1 MLEGYLKRRTP
12 NPADQRVRMAMGKEA
27 SILGI
32 AMNLGFATFK
42 IGVGILT
49 GGISMIADGMNN
61 LMDMLSSM
69 ISLIGFHFASMP
81 ADANHPYGH
90 ARMEYL
96 ASFLVSLIILWTG
109 GSLMWQSVKNIMNPG
124 TIDATALAVAVLIV
138 SILGKLFLYRYNLI
152 LGKRLD
158 SELLVATAYDA
169 RGDVFATGAVLL
181 SLIATSMFSIN
192 VDGWMGLIVSVIIA
206 KSGWETLRDT
216 VDTLL
221 GQKTDPEL
229 LRAIT
234 RDIKSFP
241 VTLGVHDLMYH
252 DYGATHRFLTLHV
265 EVDSEKDVM
274 DIHQDIDEIER
285 HIEEK
290 YHMDATIHIDPIRID
305 DPRSNALYDYVKAN
319 LRAIVPTSD
328 LHDFRIVDRKDGLNL
343 VFDVLLPMNLEQ
355 KIKDIDEELKDRVAK
370 DHPEYQLLTIYDMD
384 YQNLLEVKN
393 E

>member
-1 MLEGYLKRRTP
+1 MLEAYIKRRTP

-32 AMNLGFATFK
+32 AMNLAFASFK

-61 LMDMLSSM
+61 LMDMLSSV

-81 ADANHPYGH
+81 ADSNHPYGH

-109 GSLMWQSVKNIMNPG
+109 GSLMWQSIKNILHPG
-124 TIDATALAVAVLIV
+124 TLDATPLAVAVLVI
-138 SILGKLFLYRYNLI
+138 SIFGKLFLYRYNLI
-152 LGKRLD
+152 LGQRMD

-181 SLIATSMFSIN
+181 SLIATSVFSIN
-192 VDGWMGLIVSVIIA
+192 VDGWMGLIVAVIIA

-221 GQKTDPEL
+221 GQKTDPEM

-265 EVDSEKDVM
+265 EVDSERDVM

-285 HIEEK
+285 RIEEK
-290 YHMDATIHIDPIRID
+290 YHMDVTIHIDPIRID
-305 DPRSNALYDYVKAN
+305 DPRSNELYDYIKHN
-319 LRAIVPTSD
+319 LRAIVPSLD

-343 VFDVLLPMNLEQ
+343 VFDVLVPMHLEQ
-355 KIKDIDEELKDRVAK
+355 KVGEIDEELKARVAK
-370 DHPEYQLLTIYDMD
+370 EHPEYQLLTTYDMD
-384 YQNLLEVKN
+384 YQDLLGVKN

>member
-1 MLEGYLKRRTP
+1 MLEAYIKRRTP

-32 AMNLGFATFK
+32 AMNLAFAGFK

-61 LMDMLSSM
+61 LMDMLSSV

-81 ADANHPYGH
+81 ADSNHPYGH

-109 GSLMWQSVKNIMNPG
+109 GSLMWQSIKNILHPG
-124 TIDATALAVAVLIV
+124 TLDATPLAVAVLVI
-138 SILGKLFLYRYNLI
+138 SIFGKLFLYRYNLI
-152 LGKRLD
+152 LGQRMD

-181 SLIATSMFSIN
+181 SLIATSVFSIN
-192 VDGWMGLIVSVIIA
+192 VDGWMGLIVAVIIA

-221 GQKTDPEL
+221 GQKTDPEM

-265 EVDSEKDVM
+265 EVDSERDVM

-285 HIEEK
+285 RIEEK
-290 YHMDATIHIDPIRID
+290 YHMDVTIHIDPIRID
-305 DPRSNALYDYVKAN
+305 DPRSNELYDYIKHN
-319 LRAIVPTSD
+319 LRAIVPSLD

-343 VFDVLLPMNLEQ
+343 VFDVLVPMHLEQ
-355 KIKDIDEELKDRVAK
+355 KVGEIDEELKARVAK
-370 DHPEYQLLTIYDMD
+370 EHPEYQLLTTYDMD
-384 YQNLLEVKN
+384 YQDLLGVKN

>member
-12 NPADQRVRMAMGKEA
+12 NPADQRMRMAMGKEA

-32 AMNLGFATFK
+32 AMNLAFATFK

-61 LMDMLSSM
+61 LMDMLSSA

-81 ADANHPYGH
+81 ADSNHPYGH

-109 GSLMWQSVKNIMNPG
+109 GSLMWQSVKNIINPG
-124 TIDATALAVAVLIV
+124 TIDATTLAVAVLIV

-152 LGKRLD
+152 LGQRMD

-181 SLIATSMFSIN
+181 SLIATSMFSVN

-384 YQNLLEVKN
+384 YQDLLGVKN

>member
-32 AMNLGFATFK
+32 AMNLGFAGFK

-81 ADANHPYGH
+81 ADSNHPYGH

-109 GSLMWQSVKNIMNPG
+109 GSLMWQSVKNIMDPG
-124 TIDATALAVAVLIV
+124 TIDATPLAVAVLIV

-305 DPRSNALYDYVKAN
+305 DPRSNELYDYLKAN

-343 VFDVLLPMNLEQ
+343 VFDVLLPMNFEQ
-355 KIKDIDEELKDRVAK
+355 KVKDIDEELKARVAK
-370 DHPEYQLLTIYDMD
+370 DHPEYQLLTTYDMD
-384 YQNLLEVKN
+384 YQDLLGVKN

>member
-1 MLEGYLKRRTP
+1 MLEAYIKRRTP
-12 NPADQRVRMAMGKEA
+12 NPADQRARMAMGKEA

-32 AMNLGFATFK
+32 AMNLAFAGFK

-61 LMDMLSSM
+61 LMDMLSSV

-81 ADANHPYGH
+81 ADSNHPYGH

-109 GSLMWQSVKNIMNPG
+109 GSLMWQSIKNILHPG
-124 TIDATALAVAVLIV
+124 TLDATPLAVAVLVI
-138 SILGKLFLYRYNLI
+138 SIFGKLFLYRYNLI
-152 LGKRLD
+152 LGQRMD

-181 SLIATSMFSIN
+181 SLIATSVFSIN
-192 VDGWMGLIVSVIIA
+192 VDGWMGLIVAVIIA

-221 GQKTDPEL
+221 GQKTDPEM

-252 DYGATHRFLTLHV
+252 DYGATHRFLTLHI

-274 DIHQDIDEIER
+274 TIHQDIDEVER
-285 HIEEK
+285 YIEEK
-290 YHMDATIHIDPIRID
+290 YHMDVTIHIDPIRID
-305 DPRSNALYDYVKAN
+305 DPRSNELYDYIKHN
-319 LRAIVPTSD
+319 LRAIVPSLD

-343 VFDVLLPMNLEQ
+343 VFDVLVPMHLEQ
-355 KIKDIDEELKDRVAK
+355 KVGEIDEELKARVAK
-370 DHPEYQLLTIYDMD
+370 EHPEYQLLTTYDMD
-384 YQNLLEVKN
+384 YQDLLGVKN

>member
-12 NPADQRVRMAMGKEA
+12 TPTDQRARMAMGKEA

-32 AMNLGFATFK
+32 AMNLAFAGFK
-42 IGVGILT
+42 IGVGFLT

-61 LMDMLSSM
+61 LMDMLSSA

-81 ADANHPYGH
+81 ADSNHPYGH

-124 TIDATALAVAVLIV
+124 TIDATTLAVAVLIV

-152 LGKRLD
+152 LGRRLD

-181 SLIATSMFSIN
+181 SLIATSMLSVNI
-192 VDGWMGLIVSVIIA
+192 DGWMGLIVAVIIA

-229 LRAIT
+229 LRNMT
-234 RDIKSFP
+234 EDIKSFP

-285 HIEEK
+285 YIQEK

-305 DPRSNALYDYVKAN
+305 DPRSNELYDYVKAN

-384 YQNLLEVKN
+384 YQNLLGVKN

>member
-12 NPADQRVRMAMGKEA
+12 NPADQRMRMAMGKEA

-32 AMNLGFATFK
+32 AMNLCFATFK

-81 ADANHPYGH
+81 ADSNHPYGH

-124 TIDATALAVAVLIV
+124 TIDATTLAVAVLIV

-181 SLIATSMFSIN
+181 SLIATSMFSVN
-192 VDGWMGLIVSVIIA
+192 VDGWMGLIVSLIIA

-265 EVDSEKDVM
+265 EVDSEDVM

-370 DHPEYQLLTIYDMD
+370 DHPEYQLLTTYDMD
-384 YQNLLEVKN
+384 YQDLLGVKN

>member
-1 MLEGYLKRRTP
+1 MIEAYLKRRTL

-32 AMNLGFATFK
+32 AMNLGFAGFK
-42 IGVGILT
+42 IGVGVLT

-61 LMDMLSSM
+61 LMDMLSSA

-81 ADANHPYGH
+81 ADSNHPYGH

-109 GSLMWQSVKNIMNPG
+109 GSLMWQSVKNIMHPG
-124 TIDATALAVAVLIV
+124 TIDATPLAVAVLIL

-221 GQKTDPEL
+221 GQKTDPDL
-229 LRAIT
+229 LRAI
-234 RDIKSFP
+234 RADIKSFP

-285 HIEEK
+285 HIEGK

-305 DPRSNALYDYVKAN
+305 DPRSNELYDYVKAN

-343 VFDVLLPMNLEQ
+343 VFDVLLPMNLGR
-355 KIKDIDEELKDRVAK
+355 KVKDIDDELKDRVAK
-370 DHPEYQLLTIYDMD
+370 DHPEYQLLTTYDMD
-384 YQNLLEVKN
+384 YQDLLEVKV

>member
-1 MLEGYLKRRTP
+1 MLEAYIKRRTP

-32 AMNLGFATFK
+32 AMNLAFAGFK

-61 LMDMLSSM
+61 LMDMLSSV

-81 ADANHPYGH
+81 ADSNHPYGH

-109 GSLMWQSVKNIMNPG
+109 GSLMWQSIKNILHPG
-124 TIDATALAVAVLIV
+124 TLDATPLAVAVLVI
-138 SILGKLFLYRYNLI
+138 SIFGKLFLYRYNLI
-152 LGKRLD
+152 LGQRMD

-181 SLIATSMFSIN
+181 SLIATSVFFIN
-192 VDGWMGLIVSVIIA
+192 VDGWMGLIVAVIIA

-221 GQKTDPEL
+221 GQKTDPEM

-234 RDIKSFP
+234 RDIKIFP

-265 EVDSEKDVM
+265 EVDSERDVM

-285 HIEEK
+285 RIEEK
-290 YHMDATIHIDPIRID
+290 YHMDVTIHIDPIRID
-305 DPRSNALYDYVKAN
+305 DPRSNELYDYIKHN
-319 LRAIVPTSD
+319 LRAIVPSLD

-343 VFDVLLPMNLEQ
+343 VFDVLVPMHLEQ
-355 KIKDIDEELKDRVAK
+355 KVGEIDEELKARVAK
-370 DHPEYQLLTIYDMD
+370 EHPEYQLLTTYDMD
-384 YQNLLEVKN
+384 YQDLLGVKN

>member
-1 MLEGYLKRRTP
+1 MLEAYIKRRTP
-12 NPADQRVRMAMGKEA
+12 NPADQRARMAMGKEA

-32 AMNLGFATFK
+32 AMNLAFAGFK

-61 LMDMLSSM
+61 LMDMLSSV

-81 ADANHPYGH
+81 ADSNHPYGH

-109 GSLMWQSVKNIMNPG
+109 GSLMWQSIKNILHPG
-124 TIDATALAVAVLIV
+124 TLDATPLAVAVLVI
-138 SILGKLFLYRYNLI
+138 SIFGKLFLYRYNLI
-152 LGKRLD
+152 LGRRMD

-181 SLIATSMFSIN
+181 SLIATSVFSMN
-192 VDGWMGLIVSVIIA
+192 VDGWMGLIVAVIIA

-221 GQKTDPEL
+221 GQKTDPEM

-265 EVDSEKDVM
+265 EVDSEKNVM
-274 DIHQDIDEIER
+274 TIHQDIDEVER
-285 HIEEK
+285 YIEEK
-290 YHMDATIHIDPIRID
+290 YHMDVTIHIDPIRID
-305 DPRSNALYDYVKAN
+305 DPRSNELYDYIKHN
-319 LRAIVPTSD
+319 LRAIVPSLD

-343 VFDVLLPMNLEQ
+343 VFDVLVPMHLEQ
-355 KIKDIDEELKDRVAK
+355 KVGEIDEELKARVAK
-370 DHPEYQLLTIYDMD
+370 EHPEYQLLTTYDMD
-384 YQNLLEVKN
+384 YQDLLGVKN

>member
-12 NPADQRVRMAMGKEA
+12 NPADQRMRMAMGKEA

-32 AMNLGFATFK
+32 AMNLCFAGFK

-81 ADANHPYGH
+81 ADSNHPYGH

-124 TIDATALAVAVLIV
+124 TIDATPLAVAVLVI
-138 SILGKLFLYRYNLI
+138 SIFGKLFLYRYNLI

-370 DHPEYQLLTIYDMD
+370 DHPEYQLLTTYDMD
-384 YQNLLEVKN
+384 YQDLLEVKN

>member
-1 MLEGYLKRRTP
+1 MLEAYIKRRTP
-12 NPADQRVRMAMGKEA
+12 NLADQRVRMAMGKEA

-32 AMNLGFATFK
+32 AMNLAFASFK

-61 LMDMLSSM
+61 LMDMLSSV

-81 ADANHPYGH
+81 ADSNHPYGH

-109 GSLMWQSVKNIMNPG
+109 GSLMWQSIKNILHPG
-124 TIDATALAVAVLIV
+124 SLDATPLAVAVLVI
-138 SILGKLFLYRYNLI
+138 SIFGKLFLYRYNLI
-152 LGKRLD
+152 LGQRMD

-181 SLIATSMFSIN
+181 SLIATSVFSIN
-192 VDGWMGLIVSVIIA
+192 VDGWMGLIVAVIIA

-221 GQKTDPEL
+221 GQKTDPEM

-234 RDIKSFP
+234 RAIKSFP

-252 DYGATHRFLTLHV
+252 DYGATHRFLTLHI
-265 EVDSEKDVM
+265 EVDSERDVM

-285 HIEEK
+285 RIEEK
-290 YHMDATIHIDPIRID
+290 YHMDVTIHIDPIRID
-305 DPRSNALYDYVKAN
+305 DPRSNELYDYIKHN
-319 LRAIVPTSD
+319 LRAIVPSLD

-343 VFDVLLPMNLEQ
+343 VFDVLVPMHLEQ
-355 KIKDIDEELKDRVAK
+355 KVGEIDEELKARVAK
-370 DHPEYQLLTIYDMD
+370 EHPEYQLLTTYDMD
-384 YQNLLEVKN
+384 YQDLLGVKN

>member
-1 MLEGYLKRRTP
+1 M
-12 NPADQRVRMAMGKEA
+12 
-27 SILGI
+27 
-32 AMNLGFATFK
+32 
-42 IGVGILT
+42 
-49 GGISMIADGMNN
+49 
-61 LMDMLSSM
+61 
-69 ISLIGFHFASMP
+69 
-81 ADANHPYGH
+81 
-90 ARMEYL
+90 
-96 ASFLVSLIILWTG
+96 
-109 GSLMWQSVKNIMNPG
+109 
-124 TIDATALAVAVLIV
+124 
-138 SILGKLFLYRYNLI
+138 I

-355 KIKDIDEELKDRVAK
+355 KIKDIDEELKNRVAK

-384 YQNLLEVKN
+384 YQDLLEVKN

>member
-1 MLEGYLKRRTP
+1 MLEAYIKRRTP

-32 AMNLGFATFK
+32 AMNLAFASFK

-61 LMDMLSSM
+61 LMDMLSSV

-81 ADANHPYGH
+81 ADSNHPYGH

-109 GSLMWQSVKNIMNPG
+109 GSLMWQSIKNILHPG
-124 TIDATALAVAVLIV
+124 TLDATPLAVAVLVI
-138 SILGKLFLYRYNLI
+138 SIFGKLFLYRYNLI
-152 LGKRLD
+152 LGQRMD

-181 SLIATSMFSIN
+181 SLIATSVFSIN
-192 VDGWMGLIVSVIIA
+192 VDGWMGLIVAVIIA

-221 GQKTDPEL
+221 GQKTDPEM

-252 DYGATHRFLTLHV
+252 DYGATHHFLTLHV
-265 EVDSEKDVM
+265 EVDSERDVM

-285 HIEEK
+285 RIEEK
-290 YHMDATIHIDPIRID
+290 YHMDVTIHIDPIRID
-305 DPRSNALYDYVKAN
+305 DPRSNELYDYIKHN
-319 LRAIVPTSD
+319 LRAIVPSLD

-343 VFDVLLPMNLEQ
+343 VFDVLVPMHLEQ
-355 KIKDIDEELKDRVAK
+355 KVGEIDEELKARVAK
-370 DHPEYQLLTIYDMD
+370 EHPEYQLLTTYDMD
-384 YQNLLEVKN
+384 YQDLLGVKN

>member
-1 MLEGYLKRRTP
+1 MLEAYIKRRTP

-32 AMNLGFATFK
+32 AMNLAFASFK

-61 LMDMLSSM
+61 LMDMLSSV

-81 ADANHPYGH
+81 ADSNHPYGH

-109 GSLMWQSVKNIMNPG
+109 GSLMWQSIKNILHPG
-124 TIDATALAVAVLIV
+124 TLDATPLAVAVLVI
-138 SILGKLFLYRYNLI
+138 SIFGKLFLYRYNLI
-152 LGKRLD
+152 LGQRMD

-181 SLIATSMFSIN
+181 SLIATSVFSIN
-192 VDGWMGLIVSVIIA
+192 VDGWMGLIVAVIIA

-221 GQKTDPEL
+221 GQKTDPEM

-252 DYGATHRFLTLHV
+252 DYGATHRFLTLHI

-274 DIHQDIDEIER
+274 TIHQDIDEVER
-285 HIEEK
+285 YIEEK
-290 YHMDATIHIDPIRID
+290 YHMDVTIHIDPIRID
-305 DPRSNALYDYVKAN
+305 DPRSNELYDYIKHI
-319 LRAIVPTSD
+319 LRAIVPSLD

-343 VFDVLLPMNLEQ
+343 VFDVLVPMHLEQ
-355 KIKDIDEELKDRVAK
+355 KVGEIDEELKARVAK
-370 DHPEYQLLTIYDMD
+370 EHPEYQLLTTYDMD
-384 YQNLLEVKN
+384 YQDLLGVKN

>member
-12 NPADQRVRMAMGKEA
+12 TPTDQRARMAMGKEA

-32 AMNLGFATFK
+32 AMNLAFAGFK
-42 IGVGILT
+42 IGVGFLT

-61 LMDMLSSM
+61 LMDMLSSA

-81 ADANHPYGH
+81 ADSNHPYGH

-109 GSLMWQSVKNIMNPG
+109 GSLMWQSVKNIINPG
-124 TIDATALAVAVLIV
+124 TIDATPLAVAVLVI
-138 SILGKLFLYRYNLI
+138 SIFGKLFLYRYNLI

-192 VDGWMGLIVSVIIA
+192 VDGWMGLVVSVIIA

-305 DPRSNALYDYVKAN
+305 DPRSNALYDYVKAY

-370 DHPEYQLLTIYDMD
+370 DHPEYQLLTTYDMD
-384 YQNLLEVKN
+384 YQDLLEVKN

>member
-1 MLEGYLKRRTP
+1 MLEAYIKRRTP

-32 AMNLGFATFK
+32 AMNLAFAGFK

-61 LMDMLSSM
+61 LMDMLSSV

-81 ADANHPYGH
+81 ADSNHPYGH

-109 GSLMWQSVKNIMNPG
+109 GSLMWQSIKNILHPG
-124 TIDATALAVAVLIV
+124 TLDATPLAVAVLVI
-138 SILGKLFLYRYNLI
+138 SIFGKLFLYRYNLI
-152 LGKRLD
+152 LGQRMD

-181 SLIATSMFSIN
+181 SLIATSVFFIN
-192 VDGWMGLIVSVIIA
+192 VDGWMGLIVAVIIA

-221 GQKTDPEL
+221 GQKTDPEM

-234 RDIKSFP
+234 RDIKIFP

-265 EVDSEKDVM
+265 EVDSERDVM

-285 HIEEK
+285 RIEEK
-290 YHMDATIHIDPIRID
+290 YHMDGTIPLHPNSYRR
-305 DPRSNALYDYVKAN
+305 PEEQRTLRLYQAQSS
-319 LRAIVPTSD
+319 RHCT
-328 LHDFRIVDRKDGLNL
+328 
-343 VFDVLLPMNLEQ
+343 
-355 KIKDIDEELKDRVAK
+355 
-370 DHPEYQLLTIYDMD
+370 
-384 YQNLLEVKN
+384 
-393 E
+393 

>member
-1 MLEGYLKRRTP
+1 M
-12 NPADQRVRMAMGKEA
+12 RMAMGKEA

-32 AMNLGFATFK
+32 AMNLAFATFK

-61 LMDMLSSM
+61 LMDMLSSA

-81 ADANHPYGH
+81 ADSNHPYGH

-109 GSLMWQSVKNIMNPG
+109 GSLMWQSVKNIINPG
-124 TIDATALAVAVLIV
+124 TIDATTLAVAVLIV

-181 SLIATSMFSIN
+181 SLIATSMFSVN

-384 YQNLLEVKN
+384 YQDLLGVKN

>member
-32 AMNLGFATFK
+32 AMNLAFATFK

-61 LMDMLSSM
+61 LMDMLSSA

-81 ADANHPYGH
+81 ADSNHPYGH

-181 SLIATSMFSIN
+181 SLIATSMFSVN

-355 KIKDIDEELKDRVAK
+355 KIKDIDEELKNRVAK

-384 YQNLLEVKN
+384 YQDLLEVKN

>member
-1 MLEGYLKRRTP
+1 MLEAYIKRRTP

-32 AMNLGFATFK
+32 TMNLAFAGFK

-61 LMDMLSSM
+61 LMDMLSSV

-81 ADANHPYGH
+81 ADSNHPYGH

-109 GSLMWQSVKNIMNPG
+109 GSLMWQSIKNILHPG
-124 TIDATALAVAVLIV
+124 TLDATPLAVAVLVI
-138 SILGKLFLYRYNLI
+138 SIFGKLFLYRYNLI
-152 LGKRLD
+152 LGQRMD

-181 SLIATSMFSIN
+181 SLIATSVFSIN
-192 VDGWMGLIVSVIIA
+192 VDGWMGLIVAVIIA

-221 GQKTDPEL
+221 GQKTDPEM

-252 DYGATHRFLTLHV
+252 DYGATHRFLTLHI

-274 DIHQDIDEIER
+274 VIHQDIDEVER
-285 HIEEK
+285 YIEEK
-290 YHMDATIHIDPIRID
+290 YHMDVTIHIDPIRID
-305 DPRSNALYDYVKAN
+305 DPRSNELYDYIKHN
-319 LRAIVPTSD
+319 LRAIVPSLD

-343 VFDVLLPMNLEQ
+343 VFDVLVPMHLEQ
-355 KIKDIDEELKDRVAK
+355 KVGEIDEELKARVAK
-370 DHPEYQLLTIYDMD
+370 EHPEYQLLTTYDMD
-384 YQNLLEVKN
+384 YQDLLGVKN

>member
-61 LMDMLSSM
+61 LMDMLSSA

-81 ADANHPYGH
+81 ADSNHPYGH

-109 GSLMWQSVKNIMNPG
+109 GSLMWQSVKNIINPG
-124 TIDATALAVAVLIV
+124 TIDATPLAVAVLVI
-138 SILGKLFLYRYNLI
+138 SIFGKLFLYRYNLI

-181 SLIATSMFSIN
+181 SLIATSMFSVN

-384 YQNLLEVKN
+384 YQDLLEVKN

>member
-81 ADANHPYGH
+81 ADSNHPYGH

-124 TIDATALAVAVLIV
+124 TIDATTLAVAVLIV

-181 SLIATSMFSIN
+181 SLIATSMFSVN

-370 DHPEYQLLTIYDMD
+370 DHPEYQLLTTYDMD
-384 YQNLLEVKN
+384 YQDLLEVKN

>member
-1 MLEGYLKRRTP
+1 MLEAYIKRRTP
-12 NPADQRVRMAMGKEA
+12 NLADQRVRMAMGKEA

-32 AMNLGFATFK
+32 AMFLAFACFL

-61 LMDMLSSM
+61 LMDMLSSV

-81 ADANHPYGH
+81 ADSNHPYGH

-109 GSLMWQSVKNIMNPG
+109 GSLMWQSIKNILHPG
-124 TIDATALAVAVLIV
+124 TLDATPLAVAVLVI
-138 SILGKLFLYRYNLI
+138 SIFGKLFLYRYNLI
-152 LGKRLD
+152 LGQRMD

-181 SLIATSMFSIN
+181 SLIATSVFSIN
-192 VDGWMGLIVSVIIA
+192 VDGWMGLIVAVIIA

-221 GQKTDPEL
+221 GQKTDPEM

-252 DYGATHRFLTLHV
+252 DYGATHRFLTLHI

-274 DIHQDIDEIER
+274 TIHQDIDEVER
-285 HIEEK
+285 YIEEK
-290 YHMDATIHIDPIRID
+290 YHMDVTIHIDPIRID
-305 DPRSNALYDYVKAN
+305 DPRSNELYDYIKHN
-319 LRAIVPTSD
+319 LRAIVPSLD

-343 VFDVLLPMNLEQ
+343 VFDVLVPMHLEQ
-355 KIKDIDEELKDRVAK
+355 KVGEIDEELKARVAK
-370 DHPEYQLLTIYDMD
+370 EHPEYQLLTIYDMD
-384 YQNLLEVKN
+384 YQDLLGVKD

>member
-1 MLEGYLKRRTP
+1 MLEAYIKRRTP

-32 AMNLGFATFK
+32 TMNLAFAGFK

-61 LMDMLSSM
+61 LMDMLSSV

-81 ADANHPYGH
+81 ADSNHPYGH

-109 GSLMWQSVKNIMNPG
+109 GSLMWQSIKNILHPG
-124 TIDATALAVAVLIV
+124 TLDATPLAVAVLVI
-138 SILGKLFLYRYNLI
+138 SIFGKLFLYRYNLI
-152 LGKRLD
+152 LGQRMD

-181 SLIATSMFSIN
+181 SLMGTSVFSIN
-192 VDGWMGLIVSVIIA
+192 VDGWMGLIVAVIIA

-221 GQKTDPEL
+221 GQKTDPEM

-252 DYGATHRFLTLHV
+252 DYGATHRFLTLHI

-274 DIHQDIDEIER
+274 TIHQDIDEVER
-285 HIEEK
+285 YIEEK
-290 YHMDATIHIDPIRID
+290 YHMDVTIHIDPIRID
-305 DPRSNALYDYVKAN
+305 DPRSNELYDYIKHN
-319 LRAIVPTSD
+319 LRAIVPSLD

-343 VFDVLLPMNLEQ
+343 VFDVLVPMHLEQ
-355 KIKDIDEELKDRVAK
+355 KVGEIDEELKARVAK
-370 DHPEYQLLTIYDMD
+370 EHPEYQLLTTYDMD
-384 YQNLLEVKN
+384 YQDLLGVKN

>member
-1 MLEGYLKRRTP
+1 MLEAYIKRRTP

-27 SILGI
+27 STLGI
-32 AMNLGFATFK
+32 AMNLAFASFK

-61 LMDMLSSM
+61 LMDMLSSV

-81 ADANHPYGH
+81 ADSNHPYGH

-109 GSLMWQSVKNIMNPG
+109 GSLMWQSIKNILHPG
-124 TIDATALAVAVLIV
+124 TLDATPLAVAVLVI
-138 SILGKLFLYRYNLI
+138 SIFGKLFLYRYNLI
-152 LGKRLD
+152 LGQRMD

-181 SLIATSMFSIN
+181 SLIATSVFSIN
-192 VDGWMGLIVSVIIA
+192 VDGWMGLIVAVIIA

-221 GQKTDPEL
+221 GQKTDPEM

-265 EVDSEKDVM
+265 EVDSERDVM

-285 HIEEK
+285 RIEEK
-290 YHMDATIHIDPIRID
+290 YHMDVTIHIDPIRID
-305 DPRSNALYDYVKAN
+305 DPRSNELYDYIKHN
-319 LRAIVPTSD
+319 LRAIVPSLD

-343 VFDVLLPMNLEQ
+343 VFDVLVPMHLEQ
-355 KIKDIDEELKDRVAK
+355 KVGEIDEELKARVAK
-370 DHPEYQLLTIYDMD
+370 EHPEYQLLTTYDMD
-384 YQNLLEVKN
+384 YQDPPGVKN

>member
-1 MLEGYLKRRTP
+1 MLEAYIKRRTP
-12 NPADQRVRMAMGKEA
+12 NLADQRVRMAMGKEA

-32 AMNLGFATFK
+32 AMNLAFASFK

-61 LMDMLSSM
+61 LMDMLSSV

-81 ADANHPYGH
+81 ADSNHPYGH

-109 GSLMWQSVKNIMNPG
+109 GSLMWQSIKNILHPG
-124 TIDATALAVAVLIV
+124 TLDATPLAVAVLVI
-138 SILGKLFLYRYNLI
+138 SIFGKLFLYRYNLI
-152 LGKRLD
+152 LGQRMD

-181 SLIATSMFSIN
+181 SLIATSVFSIN
-192 VDGWMGLIVSVIIA
+192 VDGWMGLIVAVIIA

-221 GQKTDPEL
+221 GQKTDPEM

-252 DYGATHRFLTLHV
+252 DYGATHRFLTLHI
-265 EVDSEKDVM
+265 EVDSERDVM

-285 HIEEK
+285 RIEEK
-290 YHMDATIHIDPIRID
+290 YHMDVTIHIDPIRID
-305 DPRSNALYDYVKAN
+305 DPRSNELYDYIKHN
-319 LRAIVPTSD
+319 LRAIVPSLD

-343 VFDVLLPMNLEQ
+343 VFDVLVPMHLEQ
-355 KIKDIDEELKDRVAK
+355 KVGEIDEELKARVAK
-370 DHPEYQLLTIYDMD
+370 EHPEYQLLTTYDMD
-384 YQNLLEVKN
+384 YQDLLGVKN

>member
-81 ADANHPYGH
+81 ADSNHPYGH

-109 GSLMWQSVKNIMNPG
+109 GSLMWQSVKNIMNLG
-124 TIDATALAVAVLIV
+124 TIDATTLAVAVLIV

-181 SLIATSMFSIN
+181 SLIATSMFSVN

-355 KIKDIDEELKDRVAK
+355 KIKDIDEELKNRVAK

-384 YQNLLEVKN
+384 YQDLLEVKN

>member
-1 MLEGYLKRRTP
+1 MLEAYIKRRTP

-27 SILGI
+27 STLGI
-32 AMNLGFATFK
+32 AMNLAFASFK

-61 LMDMLSSM
+61 LMDMLSSV

-81 ADANHPYGH
+81 ADSNHPYGH

-109 GSLMWQSVKNIMNPG
+109 GSLMWQSIKNILHPG
-124 TIDATALAVAVLIV
+124 TLDATPLAVAVLVI
-138 SILGKLFLYRYNLI
+138 SIFGKLFLYRYNLI
-152 LGKRLD
+152 LGQRMD

-181 SLIATSMFSIN
+181 SLIATSVFSIN
-192 VDGWMGLIVSVIIA
+192 VDGWMGLIVAVIIA

-221 GQKTDPEL
+221 GQKTDPEM

-265 EVDSEKDVM
+265 EVDSERDVM

-285 HIEEK
+285 RIEEK
-290 YHMDATIHIDPIRID
+290 YHMDVTIHIDPIRID
-305 DPRSNALYDYVKAN
+305 DPRSNELYDYIKHN
-319 LRAIVPTSD
+319 LRAIVPSLD

-343 VFDVLLPMNLEQ
+343 VFDVLVPMHLEQ
-355 KIKDIDEELKDRVAK
+355 KVGEIDEELKARVAK
-370 DHPEYQLLTIYDMD
+370 EHPEYQLLTTYDMD
-384 YQNLLEVKN
+384 YQDLLGVKN

>member
-1 MLEGYLKRRTP
+1 MLEAYIKRRTP

-32 AMNLGFATFK
+32 AMNLAFASFK

-61 LMDMLSSM
+61 LMDMLSSV

-81 ADANHPYGH
+81 ADSNHPYGH

-109 GSLMWQSVKNIMNPG
+109 GSLMWQSIKNILHPG
-124 TIDATALAVAVLIV
+124 TLDATPFAVAVLVI
-138 SILGKLFLYRYNLI
+138 SIFGKLFLYRYNLI
-152 LGKRLD
+152 LGQRMD

-181 SLIATSMFSIN
+181 SLIATSVFSIN
-192 VDGWMGLIVSVIIA
+192 VDGWMGLIVAVIIA

-221 GQKTDPEL
+221 GQKTDPEM

-252 DYGATHRFLTLHV
+252 DYGATHRFLTLHI
-265 EVDSEKDVM
+265 EVDSERDVM

-285 HIEEK
+285 RIEEK
-290 YHMDATIHIDPIRID
+290 YHMDVTIHIDPIRID
-305 DPRSNALYDYVKAN
+305 DPRSNELYDYIKHN
-319 LRAIVPTSD
+319 LRAIVPSLD

-343 VFDVLLPMNLEQ
+343 VFDVLVPMHLGQ
-355 KIKDIDEELKDRVAK
+355 KVGEIDEELKARVAK
-370 DHPEYQLLTIYDMD
+370 EHPEYQLLTTYDMD
-384 YQNLLEVKN
+384 YQDLLGVKN

>member
-1 MLEGYLKRRTP
+1 MLEAYIKRRTP
-12 NPADQRVRMAMGKEA
+12 NPADQRARMAMGKEA

-32 AMNLGFATFK
+32 AMNLAFAGFK

-61 LMDMLSSM
+61 LMDMLSSV

-81 ADANHPYGH
+81 ADSNHPYGH

-109 GSLMWQSVKNIMNPG
+109 GSLMWQSIKNILHPG
-124 TIDATALAVAVLIV
+124 TLDATPLAVAVLVI
-138 SILGKLFLYRYNLI
+138 SIFGKLFLYRYNLI
-152 LGKRLD
+152 LGRRMD

-181 SLIATSMFSIN
+181 SLIATSVFSIN
-192 VDGWMGLIVSVIIA
+192 VDGWMGLIVAVIIA

-221 GQKTDPEL
+221 GQKTDPEM

-252 DYGATHRFLTLHV
+252 DYGATHRFLTLHI

-274 DIHQDIDEIER
+274 TIHQDIDEVER
-285 HIEEK
+285 RIEEK
-290 YHMDATIHIDPIRID
+290 YHMDVTIHIDPIRID
-305 DPRSNALYDYVKAN
+305 DPRSNELYDYIKHN
-319 LRAIVPTSD
+319 LRAIVPSLD

-343 VFDVLLPMNLEQ
+343 VFDVLVPMHLEQ
-355 KIKDIDEELKDRVAK
+355 KVGEIDEELKARVAK
-370 DHPEYQLLTIYDMD
+370 EHPEYQLLTTYDMD
-384 YQNLLEVKN
+384 YQDLLGVKN

>member
-1 MLEGYLKRRTP
+1 MLEAYIKRRTP
-12 NPADQRVRMAMGKEA
+12 NLADQRVRMAMGKEA

-32 AMNLGFATFK
+32 AMNLAFASFK

-61 LMDMLSSM
+61 LMDMLSSV

-81 ADANHPYGH
+81 ADSNHPYGH

-109 GSLMWQSVKNIMNPG
+109 GSLMWQSIKNILHPG
-124 TIDATALAVAVLIV
+124 TLDATPLAVAVLVI
-138 SILGKLFLYRYNLI
+138 SIFGKLFLYRYNLI
-152 LGKRLD
+152 LGQRMD

-181 SLIATSMFSIN
+181 SLIATSVFSIN
-192 VDGWMGLIVSVIIA
+192 VDGWMGLIVAVIIA

-221 GQKTDPEL
+221 GQKTDPEM

-265 EVDSEKDVM
+265 EVDSERDVM

-285 HIEEK
+285 RIEEK
-290 YHMDATIHIDPIRID
+290 YHMDVTIHIDPIRID
-305 DPRSNALYDYVKAN
+305 DPRSNELYDYIKHN
-319 LRAIVPTSD
+319 LRAIVPSLD

-343 VFDVLLPMNLEQ
+343 VFDVLVPMHLEQ
-355 KIKDIDEELKDRVAK
+355 KVGEIDEELKARVAK
-370 DHPEYQLLTIYDMD
+370 EHPEYQLLTTYDMD
-384 YQNLLEVKN
+384 YQDLLGVKN